1 MAAGLFNPGASTR
14 AIAAIEYSV
23 AATGDTFFQPTI
35 GTEDSPDYTDDNTT
49 ALAQCK
55 VLSPL
60 GKERV
65 A

>member
-14 AIAAIEYSV
+14 AIKAIEYSV
-23 AATGDTFFQPTI
+23 AATGDSFFQPTI
-35 GTEDSPDYTDDNTT
+35 GTSDSPDYVADKTA

-55 VLSPL
+55 LLSPL
-60 GKERV
+60 GTERV